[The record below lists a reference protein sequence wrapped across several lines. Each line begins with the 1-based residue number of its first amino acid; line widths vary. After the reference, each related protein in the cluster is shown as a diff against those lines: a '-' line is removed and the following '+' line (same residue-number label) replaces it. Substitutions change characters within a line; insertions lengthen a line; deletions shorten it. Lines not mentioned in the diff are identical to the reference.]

1 MLIGTLFALVAMV
14 LNSVA
19 AMLQADATTR
29 TRPHRPLAAQ
39 PRYLVGLLVDGLG
52 WVCTVIALR
61 LLPVFAVQAILGGAI
76 AVTALSSRW
85 LWGIRLRALDRLGVG
100 ACLVGLVLVAAA
112 AGPQGAMVDTAA
124 DLILVGAAV
133 VLSAVLIAMRNV
145 HAASAF
151 ATVAGLGFGA
161 TSLAVRAVRLP
172 TGGDVVEVLRQ
183 PAVYLVVAF
192 WIIGMIS
199 YSRALGRGELPVV
212 TAVFTITE
220 VVVPGLVGMLVL
232 HDQVR
237 PGWGWVVAAGLV
249 FATSGVL
256 ALAWSPSQHP
266 AVRSA
271 AAQRR

>member
-1 MLIGTLFALVAMV
+1 MLIGALFALAAMV
-14 LNSVA
+14 LNSIA

-29 TRPHRPLAAQ
+29 TRPRHPLAAQ
-39 PRYLVGLLVDGLG
+39 PRYLGGLLMDGLG

-85 LWGIRLRALDRLGVG
+85 LWGIRLRVLDRVGVG

-112 AGPQGAMVDTAA
+112 AGPQGVMVDTAA
-124 DLILVGAAV
+124 DVTLVVAAV
-133 VLSAVLIAMRNV
+133 LLSGVLIAMRNV
-145 HAASAF
+145 RAAWAF
-151 ATVAGLGFGA
+151 ATLAGLGFGA

-172 TGGDVVEVLRQ
+172 GGGDIVDLLRQ
-183 PAVYLVVAF
+183 PAVYVVVAF
-192 WIIGMIS
+192 WLIGMIS
-199 YSRALGRGELPVV
+199 YSRALVRGELSVV

-256 ALAWSPSQHP
+256 QLALSPTQHP

-271 AAQRR
+271 AARRR